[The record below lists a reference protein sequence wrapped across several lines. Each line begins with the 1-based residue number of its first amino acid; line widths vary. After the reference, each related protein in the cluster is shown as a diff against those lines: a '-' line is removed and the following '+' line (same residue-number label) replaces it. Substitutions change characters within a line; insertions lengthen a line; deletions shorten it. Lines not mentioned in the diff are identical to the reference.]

1 MHVLAVLRQVQR
13 LLRRG
18 VAAADDR
25 QLLALEDRRRA
36 VADGAR
42 GDASAPERLLAR
54 DLEPLGR
61 RARGQDH
68 AVRLHDALAGL
79 DHERPDR
86 KVHALDV
93 LRVQR
98 RAPPLGLLA
107 HLVHEVR
114 PRDALRKP
122 REVFHLSR
130 RHELAARD
138 AAGLE
143 ALEDD
148 RGEVRSAGVD
158 GRGVPRGA
166 AADDDDAVDVV
177 VVRSGGGRGRA
188 RRASPGW
195 AHRALRRPRVS
206 GGQSA
211 AARRARRRDPRRRAG
226 PGRGRARERDA
237 RRRARARRRR
247 GRASR
252 EDSSRRARARRGSG
266 EEDGHRGVC
275 ACACLCGHARA
286 DKCRRVRE

>member
-122 REVFHLSR
+122 REVFHLRVVPYKRLSGIGVHHADAVVWEPVYRTHLSR

-237 RRRARARRRR
+237 RRRARGR
-247 GRASR
+247 GR
-252 EDSSRRARARRGSG
+252 
-266 EEDGHRGVC
+266 
-275 ACACLCGHARA
+275 
-286 DKCRRVRE
+286 VR